1 MPDPKKIPI
10 FADLKESMGFYTSK
24 DFLPKVSAASKA
36 GCYIYQYT
44 FHLSLSSFSLS
55 VCFSLAP
62 PLSLFFRGRRH
73 YSVYLYQLYLNFG
86 GFKFV
91 HIKDH
96 TFFQGEIKIK

>member
-10 FADLKESMGFYTSK
+10 FAELKESMGFYTSK

-44 FHLSLSSFSLS
+44 FHLSLSSLSVSLFFSQTSPSLS
-55 VCFSLAP
+55 LA
-62 PLSLFFRGRRH
+62 LFFRGRRH
-73 YSVYLYQLYLNFG
+73 YSVYLFKNG

-91 HIKDH
+91 HIK
-96 TFFQGEIKIK
+96 FFQGEIIMK